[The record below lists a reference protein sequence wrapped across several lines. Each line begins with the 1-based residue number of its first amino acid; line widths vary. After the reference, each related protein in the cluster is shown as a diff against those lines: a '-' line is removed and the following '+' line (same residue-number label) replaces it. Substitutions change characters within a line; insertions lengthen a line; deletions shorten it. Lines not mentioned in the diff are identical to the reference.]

1 MGMHSTTRAGRGEAG
16 SLVSLVAAALV
27 LLSGGAS
34 AAASPASDTI
44 RSFYDALLAVMRQG
58 PALGPQ
64 GRYRTLQPV
73 IGRTFD
79 LPSMTRLAV
88 GPAWGS
94 ISGTQQKEATDAF
107 GRFVTAT
114 YAERFSEYSG
124 QKFEVVGEQAR
135 SADVFVDSR
144 IVKAS
149 GEPVAIR
156 YLMRQNG
163 ADWQIND
170 VYLDGKISEL
180 ATRRS
185 EFSSVLRQQGIDGL
199 ISTLNRK
206 ADGLISGPAR

>member
-1 MGMHSTTRAGRGEAG
+1 MGMHSTTRAGRGQAG
-16 SLVSLVAAALV
+16 SFIALVAAALV
-27 LLSGGAS
+27 LLSGGPS

-79 LPSMTRLAV
+79 LPFMTRLAV
-88 GPAWGS
+88 GPAWGG
-94 ISGTQQKEATDAF
+94 ISGTQQKEATEAF

-124 QKFEVVGEQAR
+124 QKFEVVGEQAQ
-135 SADVFVDSR
+135 SADILVDSR

-149 GEPVAIR
+149 GQPVVIR
-156 YLMRQNG
+156 YLMRQSG
-163 ADWQIND
+163 TDWRIND
-170 VYLDGKISEL
+170 VYLEGKISEL

-206 ADGLISGPAR
+206 ADALISGAAQ

>member
-1 MGMHSTTRAGRGEAG
+1 
-16 SLVSLVAAALV
+16 
-27 LLSGGAS
+27 
-34 AAASPASDTI
+34 
-44 RSFYDALLAVMRQG
+44 
-58 PALGPQ
+58 
-64 GRYRTLQPV
+64 
-73 IGRTFD
+73 
-79 LPSMTRLAV
+79 MTRLAV

-94 ISGTQQKEATDAF
+94 ISGTQQKEAIEAF

-135 SADVFVDSR
+135 SADVLVDSR

-156 YLMRQNG
+156 YLMRRNG

-185 EFSSVLRQQGIDGL
+185 EFSSVIRQQGIDGL

-206 ADGLISGPAR
+206 ADALISGPAQ

>member
-1 MGMHSTTRAGRGEAG
+1 MGRHSTTRAGRGEAG

-79 LPSMTRLAV
+79 LPFMTRVAV

-114 YAERFSEYSG
+114 YAER
-124 QKFEVVGEQAR
+124 VGEQAR

-206 ADGLISGPAR
+206 ADALISGPAR